1 MFPDGK
7 LILILIAIYILIR
20 LPLLSYLPFVQD
32 ESIYSIMIQ
41 EQAAHPTL
49 IPTLFGYP
57 MSWKPMLFFWT
68 YSIITHV
75 TLALPIPIE
84 AAFRLPSFLFG
95 LLTVPLLYLVIKK
108 VEPTGSRAVAFFSTI
123 IFMFTLVSSYPQDAL
138 LLDSMMFF
146 LMVCALYLYID
157 SGNRL
162 GSYRFLLA
170 GALVFVAFFVKLLL
184 VFMVPVLALT
194 YIYLKDKFSIREPLF
209 WISLLAAPL
218 AFVIHFMLLNSAGLS
233 GELYSSEM
241 TSHLVKDDI
250 GATMNAFIGSM
261 THFIPGCGIWFAL
274 SLAGLWLYGRREPFM
289 AVWYMFILFPLISGN
304 FMIWYYLPVMPA
316 IAYFAAL
323 TLVKHDGEERL
334 DKFFMI
340 IFSMML
346 LASVAL
352 CLMVY
357 ATIYG
362 DYMPQKDVGMMMAGK
377 ENVLVLGRYNPAILT
392 YKMLNEGSYG
402 RVRDVGWILE
412 QKNMPK
418 EDAGALIQDYHKQ
431 VANMTDGSF
440 SAMFTAQDWSFR
452 KDTNITSFDYVVLVG
467 QDAVMP
473 GNYSVLYNKSNLTI
487 YRLGVGG

>member
-1 MFPDGK
+1 
-7 LILILIAIYILIR
+7 
-20 LPLLSYLPFVQD
+20 
-32 ESIYSIMIQ
+32 
-41 EQAAHPTL
+41 
-49 IPTLFGYP
+49 
-57 MSWKPMLFFWT
+57 
-68 YSIITHV
+68 
-75 TLALPIPIE
+75 
-84 AAFRLPSFLFG
+84 
-95 LLTVPLLYLVIKK
+95 
-108 VEPTGSRAVAFFSTI
+108 
-123 IFMFTLVSSYPQDAL
+123 
-138 LLDSMMFF
+138 
-146 LMVCALYLYID
+146 
-157 SGNRL
+157 
-162 GSYRFLLA
+162 
-170 GALVFVAFFVKLLL
+170 
-184 VFMVPVLALT
+184 
-194 YIYLKDKFSIREPLF
+194 
-209 WISLLAAPL
+209 
-218 AFVIHFMLLNSAGLS
+218 MLLNSAGLS